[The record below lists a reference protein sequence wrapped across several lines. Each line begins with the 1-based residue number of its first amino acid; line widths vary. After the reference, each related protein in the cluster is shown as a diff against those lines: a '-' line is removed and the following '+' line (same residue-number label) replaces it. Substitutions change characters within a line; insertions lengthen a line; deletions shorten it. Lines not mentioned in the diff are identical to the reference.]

1 MTNKYIRYIILVFIA
16 SLVATFILNKETSE
30 EELIPVTTRDYQEID
45 QEKVLRVVTE
55 YNSVSYF
62 IEGDTVAGFNYDLLM
77 HFTADKGWKIEITPE
92 MSIEKRLEGLLSGKY
107 DIIASNIPVTSP
119 LRDSL
124 SLTEPVL
131 LNRQILIQR
140 KNETSEEGVIRSH
153 LDLAGKTLY
162 VVKHSHAILR
172 IENLADE
179 IGESIRI
186 EEVEKYGPE
195 QLLAMVAHGD
205 IDYAVCDEAIA
216 LAAAPQYPQLDM
228 ETSISFTQFYSW
240 GLPKESVAL
249 LDTINRWIYQ
259 FKIEPVYRELINKYT
274 R

>member
-16 SLVATFILNKETSE
+16 SLIATFLFNKENTQE
-30 EELIPVTTRDYQEID
+30 ESNPVTTRDYKEID
-45 QEKVLRVVTE
+45 QEKVLRAVTE

-62 IEGDTVAGFNYDLLM
+62 VEGDTVAGFNYDLLM
-77 HFTADKGWKIEITPE
+77 RFAADRGWQLEITPE

-107 DIIASNIPVTSP
+107 DLIASNIPVTSP

-162 VVKHSHAILR
+162 VVKHSPAILR
-172 IENLADE
+172 IGNLADE
-179 IGESIRI
+179 IGETIHI

-216 LAAAPQYPQLDM
+216 LAAASQYPQLDI

-240 GLPKESVAL
+240 GLPKESKAL
-249 LDTINRWIYQ
+249 SDTLNQWIHQ
-259 FKIEPVYRELINKYT
+259 FKTEPVYRELINKYT